1 MPDDRTRP
9 QRKVRGLP
17 AYAALVAMALL
28 GAHPAIDGGASGR
41 ATAAPADTAVVLVG
55 AGDIASC
62 GSTGD
67 EATAAL
73 LDSIPGTVFTA
84 GDNAYPAG
92 SARQFARCYGPSWGR
107 HKARTRPSPGNHDYR
122 TAAAAAY
129 FAYFGAQAGPVGRGY
144 YSYDLGD
151 WHVISLNSN
160 TSMKAGSPQ
169 ERWLR
174 ADLAATSKRCVLA
187 YWHHARFSSSSNHG
201 SQKQTQPLWEAL
213 YEHGAEI
220 VISGHD
226 HVYER
231 FALQTPDGRMDAD
244 RGIREFVVGTGGAGH
259 YDFGTPLPNSEVRDN
274 TTHGVLKLTLS
285 RESYAWTFVPS
296 GGSFTDSGN
305 GTCH

>member
-1 MPDDRTRP
+1 M
-9 QRKVRGLP
+9 
-17 AYAALVAMALL
+17 
-28 GAHPAIDGGASGR
+28 
-41 ATAAPADTAVVLVG
+41 VLVG

-84 GDNAYPAG
+84 GDNAYPNG
-92 SARQFARCYGPSWGR
+92 TARQFARCYGPSWGR

-129 FAYFGAQAGPVGRGY
+129 FEYFGAHAGPVGRGY

-151 WHVISLNSN
+151 WHLISLNSN
-160 TSMKAGSPQ
+160 TRMSAGSPQ

-201 SQKQTQPLWEAL
+201 SQKRTQPLWEAL
-213 YEHGAEI
+213 YDHGAEI

-231 FALQTPDGRMDAD
+231 FAPQTPDGRSDAD
-244 RGIREFVVGTGGAGH
+244 RGIREFVVGTGGADH

-274 TTHGVLKLTLS
+274 TTYGVLKLTLN
-285 RESYAWTFVPS
+285 RESYTWTFVSP
-296 GGSFTDSGN
+296 GASFTDSGS

>member
-9 QRKVRGLP
+9 QHKVRGLP

-28 GAHPAIDGGASGR
+28 GAHPAIDSGASGR
-41 ATAAPADTAVVLVG
+41 ATDAPADTAVVLVG
-55 AGDIASC
+55 AGDIGSC

-151 WHVISLNSN
+151 WHLISLNSN
-160 TSMKAGSPQ
+160 ISMRAGSPQ

-274 TTHGVLKLTLS
+274 TTYGVLKLTLS
-285 RESYAWTFVPS
+285 RESYSWTFVPS
-296 GGSFTDSGN
+296 GGSFTDSGS